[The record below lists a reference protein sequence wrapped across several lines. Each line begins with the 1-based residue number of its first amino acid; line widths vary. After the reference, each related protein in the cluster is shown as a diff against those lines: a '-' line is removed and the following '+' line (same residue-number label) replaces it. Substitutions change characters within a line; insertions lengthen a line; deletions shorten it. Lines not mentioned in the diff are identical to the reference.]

1 MAKDIAKVY
10 DPKKVENKW
19 YDFWLQKNYFHAEV
33 DPSKKPYTIVIPPPN
48 VTAVLHMGHA
58 YNNTVQDILIRYHRK
73 RGNSTLWLPGTDHA
87 GIATQSVVERE
98 LAKEGK
104 SRYDLGREKFVE
116 KVWEWRKH
124 HGSIIINQLKK
135 LGCSCDWQRERFTL
149 DEGLSRAVGEVFVR
163 LYNKGLIYRGLRIVN
178 WDPASATALADD
190 EVDHKEVEGKL
201 YHIRYKLKDSDD
213 YIVVATTRPE
223 TLLGDTAVAVAPDD
237 DEKRPLLNKKVI
249 IPFVNREVEIIV
261 DSHVD
266 KEFGSGFVKV
276 TPAHDPND
284 FEIGERHDLNKVI
297 VLDKDGK
304 VLPECLVFRNG
315 EFVKELPV
323 PEPIAGKDRFEARKL
338 IVQELERMGQLEKV
352 ENHLHAVGHSYRS
365 KVPVEPYLSEQW
377 FVKMKPLAKEA
388 LRVVKEGK
396 IKFYPEGRF
405 EKTYEHWME
414 TIRDWCISR
423 QLWWGHRIPVW
434 YNEKGQY
441 KVSLQDP
448 STTNEKWVQDSDVL
462 DTWFS
467 SQLWPFSTLGWPE
480 ETEDLKYFYPTNTLV
495 TAPDIIFFWVARMI
509 MAGLE
514 FMGDIPFH
522 NVYFNGIVRDE
533 QGRKM
538 SKSLGNGIDPLEMIK
553 EYSADAVRFTIVALS
568 SEGQDIKIGPKSFE
582 MGRNFSNK
590 IWNAF
595 RFLQMNL
602 QENDFDYRKY
612 ENHFTLEDRWIL
624 SRLNKT
630 IKAVSENIDKFRIND
645 SLDAIYHFFWHDFC
659 DWYLEMIKPRLYQAQ
674 NEQQKKTALAVASQV
689 MKTSMDLL
697 HPFIP
702 FITEEIWQHFR
713 DVEEES
719 IVVSPW
725 PEVDNKA
732 FDEEAE
738 NAVSILQE
746 AIGSIRN
753 IRAEMN
759 VPPGK
764 RISLYVEADAGQK
777 EFLKSQFQHFAFL
790 AKVEQIADIPV
801 GFDKADAAVGVVK
814 NIELFIPMTDLIDR
828 EKEKQRLEKE
838 LVRLQGLQKG
848 LQAKLN
854 NQNFMQKAPARVVE
868 AERKKLQNIEENL
881 KKVRKNYEKFK

>member
-1 MAKDIAKVY
+1 L
-10 DPKKVENKW
+10 P
-19 YDFWLQKNYFHAEV
+19 
-33 DPSKKPYTIVIPPPN
+33 PY
-48 VTAVLHMGHA
+48 
-58 YNNTVQDILIRYHRK
+58 
-73 RGNSTLWLPGTDHA
+73 S
-87 GIATQSVVERE
+87 S
-98 LAKEGK
+98 
-104 SRYDLGREKFVE
+104 
-116 KVWEWRKH
+116 
-124 HGSIIINQLKK
+124 SIIINQLKK
-135 LGCSCDWQRERFTL
+135 MGCSCDWQRERFTL

-190 EVDHKEVEGKL
+190 EVDHKEVQGKL
-201 YHIRYKLKDSDD
+201 YHIRYKFKDSDE

-237 DEKRPLLNKKVI
+237 EEKQPLINQKVI

-266 KEFGSGFVKV
+266 KEFGTGFVKV

-284 FEIGERHDLNKVI
+284 FEIGERHDLDKVI

-304 VLPECLVFRNG
+304 VLPECRVFRNG

-323 PEPIAGKDRFEARKL
+323 PEAIAGKDRFEARKI
-338 IVQELERMGQLEKV
+338 IVEELERMGQLEKV
-352 ENHLHAVGHSYRS
+352 ENHTHAVGHSYRS

-388 LRVVKEGK
+388 LRVVKEGE
-396 IKFYPEGRF
+396 IRFYPEGRF

-434 YNEKGQY
+434 YNGKGEY
-441 KVSLQDP
+441 KVSLEDP
-448 STTNEKWVQDSDVL
+448 STPDEKWTQDSDVL

-480 ETEDLKYFYPTNTLV
+480 ETEDLKYFYPTTTLV

-514 FMGDIPFH
+514 FMGEIPFR

-538 SKSLGNGIDPLEMIK
+538 SKSLGNGIDPLEMIE
-553 EYSADAVRFTIVALS
+553 EYSADAVRFTIVTLS

-602 QENDFDYRKY
+602 EENDTDYSKY
-612 ENHFTLEDRWIL
+612 AEYLTLEDRWIL
-624 SRLNKT
+624 SRMNKT
-630 IKAVSENIDKFRIND
+630 IAAVSENIDKFRVND
-645 SLDAIYHFFWHDFC
+645 ALDAAYHFFWHDYC
-659 DWYLEMIKPRLYQAQ
+659 DWYLEMIKPRLYNA
-674 NEQQKKTALAVASQV
+674 EDETQKKTALAVASRV
-689 MKTSMDLL
+689 MKTSMELL

-713 DVEEES
+713 EKDEES
-719 IVVSPW
+719 IVVSAW
-725 PEVDNKA
+725 PQVDHKA
-732 FDEEAE
+732 LDNEAE

-764 RISLYVEADAGQK
+764 RVSLYIDADREQK
-777 EFLKSQFQHFAFL
+777 DFLKSQFRHFAFL
-790 AKVEQIADIPV
+790 ARVEQMEEVPP
-801 GFDKADAAVGVVK
+801 GFDKTDAGVAVVK
-814 NIELFIPMTDLIDR
+814 NIELFIPMADLIDR
-828 EKEKQRLEKE
+828 DKERQRLEKE
-838 LVRLQGLQKG
+838 LARLEGLQKG

-854 NQNFMQKAPARVVE
+854 NQNFIQKAPAKVVE
-868 AERKKLQNIEENL
+868 AERRKLQNIEENL
-881 KKVRKNYEKFK
+881 QKVRKNYEKFQ

>member
-1 MAKDIAKVY
+1 MSKEIAKVY
-10 DPKKVENKW
+10 NPKDVEDKW
-19 YDFWLQKNYFHAEV
+19 YDFWLEKNYFHAEV
-33 DPSKKPYTIVIPPPN
+33 DPDKKPYTIVIPPPN
-48 VTAVLHMGHA
+48 VTSVLHMGHA

-73 RGNSTLWLPGTDHA
+73 KGYAALWLPGTDHA

-116 KVWEWRKH
+116 KVWEWKKH

-135 LGCSCDWQRERFTL
+135 MGCSCDWQRERFTL

-190 EVDHKEVEGKL
+190 EVDHKEVQGKL
-201 YHIRYKLKDSDD
+201 YHIRYKLKDSNE

-237 DEKRPLLNKKVI
+237 DAKRPLINKKVI

-284 FEIGERHDLNKVI
+284 FEIGERHDLDKVI

-304 VLPECLVFRNG
+304 VLPVCRVFRDG
-315 EFVKELPV
+315 DFEDELHI
-323 PEPIAGKDRFEARKL
+323 PESIAGKDRFEARKI

-352 ENHLHAVGHSYRS
+352 ENHIHAVGHSYRS
-365 KVPVEPYLSEQW
+365 RVPVEPYLSEQW

-405 EKTYEHWME
+405 ERTYEHWME

-434 YNEKGQY
+434 YNERGEY
-441 KVSLQDP
+441 KVSLEDP
-448 STTNEKWVQDSDVL
+448 STADEKWEQDSDVL

-467 SQLWPFSTLGWPE
+467 SQLWPFSTLGWPD
-480 ETEDLKYFYPTNTLV
+480 ETEDLKYFYPTDTLV

-514 FMGDIPFH
+514 FMGEIPFH
-522 NVYFNGIVRDE
+522 NVYFNGIVRDQ

-538 SKSLGNGIDPLEMIK
+538 SKSLGNGIDPLEMIE

-602 QENDFDYRKY
+602 DKTETDYSRYK
-612 ENHFTLEDRWIL
+612 EKFTLEDRWIL

-630 IKAVSENIDKFRIND
+630 ITAVSENIDKFRVND
-645 SLDAIYHFFWHDFC
+645 ALDAAYHFFWHDYC
-659 DWYLEMIKPRLYQAQ
+659 DWYLEMIKPRLYNAKD
-674 NEQQKKTALAVASQV
+674 ESEKKTALALASHV
-689 MKTSMDLL
+689 MKTSMELL

-713 DVEEES
+713 AADEES
-719 IVVSPW
+719 VVISAW
-725 PEVDNKA
+725 PQPDESA
-732 FDEEAE
+732 LDEEAE
-738 NAVSILQE
+738 ESVHILQE

-764 RISLYVEADAGQK
+764 RVSLFVEADTAHK
-777 EFLKSQFQHFAFL
+777 EFLKSQLVHFASL
-790 AKVEQIADIPV
+790 ARVESIRDVPPD
-801 GFDKADAAVGVVK
+801 FDKTDAAVAVVK
-814 NIELFIPMTDLIDR
+814 NIELFIPMADLIDR
-828 EKEKQRLEKE
+828 DKERQRLEKE
-838 LVRLQGLQKG
+838 LQRLQGLEKA
-848 LQAKLN
+848 LQNKLN
-854 NQNFMQKAPARVVE
+854 NPNFLQKAPAQVVE
-868 AERKKLQNIEENL
+868 TERKKLQNIQENL
-881 KKVRKNYEKFK
+881 QKVRQNYEKFK